1 MLTSPALATKAHIPA
16 WLWLWLV
23 VVVGGWWLVVGD
35 WLWLVGRLWLKW
47 LVVGRGIELKNI
59 KVNDM

>member
-1 MLTSPALATKAHIPA
+1 MD
-16 WLWLWLV
+16 
-23 VVVGGWWLVVGD
+23 GD